1 MRMARRFGSSN
12 DTLILDV
19 ERLRALAQELVN
31 LNVKVLVIDGAPAI
45 RTAMAV
51 TKRTPIVAALITG
64 PDQFG
69 IQNLSRP
76 GGNPTGLSNL
86 ADDLE
91 GKRLELL
98 KKLIP
103 NARRVAVLVDSDNP
117 HPIAVR
123 LVEDVARAIDV
134 NIRTFEAT
142 KSGTWPAVFASMA
155 AFQPDALLQFSSAN
169 FASSPREVVALAVG
183 LRLPAVYA
191 EHEFVDAGG
200 LMSYGIDLADQWRR
214 LAGYVDKILKGAN
227 PGDLPIEQPAKFN
240 LAINLKTAKA
250 LGVTV
255 QTEILLRADEVIE

>member
-1 MRMARRFGSSN
+1 
-12 DTLILDV
+12 
-19 ERLRALAQELVN
+19 
-31 LNVKVLVIDGAPAI
+31 
-45 RTAMAV
+45 
-51 TKRTPIVAALITG
+51 
-64 PDQFG
+64 
-69 IQNLSRP
+69 
-76 GGNPTGLSNL
+76 
-86 ADDLE
+86 
-91 GKRLELL
+91 
-98 KKLIP
+98 
-103 NARRVAVLVDSDNP
+103 
-117 HPIAVR
+117 
-123 LVEDVARAIDV
+123 
-134 NIRTFEAT
+134 
-142 KSGTWPAVFASMA
+142 MA